1 MSYRYS
7 PWAIWAY
14 NSECGTSLHNS
25 NSVGGRCGRDRHGSG
40 CKAFESHD
48 FELGPVRYLCT
59 APPRSLS
66 RSTAGYLAKRDK
78 MELSL
83 MLTPT
88 QSPCV
93 GRHLG
98 GTAKCPRC
106 DADGG
111 DHLAVE
117 VTVIGTQLAQQDADR
132 FNAMIARVAIVPGQ
146 CFGQKVLVRGARFST
161 DLLPLKG
168 ATSRAVAG
176 RLNKLGEWNITTD
189 KFVLVSASA
198 ASRRSLT
205 FETGEPQA
213 AWNLRRKR
221 FCDLARAACQYMMRN
236 ARTIGQIVIMR

>member
-1 MSYRYS
+1 MHGVCYIRRAGS
-7 PWAIWAY
+7 PAEFDKKHQATKQRRETRK
-14 NSECGTSLHNS
+14 N
-25 NSVGGRCGRDRHGSG
+25 VGRG
-40 CKAFESHD
+40 
-48 FELGPVRYLCT
+48 
-59 APPRSLS
+59 
-66 RSTAGYLAKRDK
+66 TAGWASYLAKRDK

-132 FNAMIARVAIVPGQ
+132 FNAMIADVELSDHCARVAIVPGQ

-161 DLLPLKG
+161 DRLPLKG

-176 RLNKLGEWNITTD
+176 G
-189 KFVLVSASA
+189 
-198 ASRRSLT
+198 
-205 FETGEPQA
+205 
-213 AWNLRRKR
+213 
-221 FCDLARAACQYMMRN
+221 
-236 ARTIGQIVIMR
+236 